1 MSSINYDNVLQSYI
15 VLYLPLQ
22 GVAEGRKIWFGKTV
36 KVLDT
41 YFVLAGIYTHNQ
53 KTHLKKEI

>member
-22 GVAEGRKIWFGKTV
+22 GAAEGRKIWFGKTV
-36 KVLDT
+36 KVLHT
-41 YFVLAGIYTHNQ
+41 YFVVADIRIHNQ
-53 KTHLKKEI
+53 KTHQNKEI